1 MILMKLMVLKKKNN
15 NSISADWVQPLRR
28 FAIAFG
34 FVCGLIPALVTSG
47 NAQTA
52 GALANGLSAAATS
65 RGGTMVAEHGDV
77 LDAIEGNPAGLAG
90 LRNRTLDVTGV
101 GILAHGT
108 FHNSV
113 DDNGK
118 LTGVGGALPYA
129 ALGIPLGHNWTGALA
144 ETPDAVMRVGWSYI
158 DPPGTAG
165 VTYGFQNNRSEIL
178 AMRTSAGLAGA
189 FGKKWTAGATIGLVV
204 NENKLK
210 VPYIF
215 QEQPE
220 LKGLKVLL
228 DLKTR
233 GLGWNGS
240 FGAQFRPSD
249 RLSLGAAWKSMTFVQ
264 AFGDAN
270 GSASALFTTLGIP
283 ADPAYHYRAEVDN
296 QLPQTAA
303 IGLSWQA
310 TQRVRWSLEGDW
322 TNWSDAFRNLPV
334 KLTQGTNATI
344 NSVAGSSSVT
354 DEVPLHWRDQAIVR
368 TGVELPISQR
378 WIVHNLV
385 VRGGYSYMTNP
396 VPSSTLMP
404 LTAAIL
410 HNTLSAG
417 AGWGSERLH
426 WDAAYQAQLP
436 SSESVAHSSLQAGE
450 YDNSRLQLMA
460 QSLTVSARF
469 KF

>member
-1 MILMKLMVLKKKNN
+1 MNRMQWMAGEYGNQAQKSSRLNRATMAASVV
-15 NSISADWVQPLRR
+15 S
-28 FAIAFG
+28 
-34 FVCGLIPALVTSG
+34 GLILCLATSAH
-47 NAQTA
+47 AQTA

-77 LDAIEGNPAGLAG
+77 IDAVEGNPAGLAG
-90 LRNRTLDVTGV
+90 LQQRTLDVTGV

-113 DDNGK
+113 DNHGK

-129 ALGIPLGHNWTGALA
+129 ALGVPLGGHLGSHLA
-144 ETPDAVMRVGWSYI
+144 GSLAVTPDAVMRVGWSYI

-165 VTYGFQNNRSEIL
+165 VTYGAQNNRSEIL

-189 FGKKWTAGATIGLVV
+189 FGKKWSAGATVGLVV
-204 NENKLK
+204 NANKLK

-215 QEQPE
+215 QEQTE

-233 GLGWNGS
+233 GIGWNGS
-240 FGAQFRPSD
+240 LGAQFHPSD
-249 RLSLGAAWKSMTFVQ
+249 RLSIGAAWKSMTFVQ
-264 AFGDAN
+264 SLGDAN
-270 GSASALFTTLGIP
+270 GSASALFSALGLSV
-283 ADPAYHYRAEVDN
+283 DPAWHYRAEVDN

-303 IGLSWQA
+303 LGFSWQVA
-310 TQRVRWSLEGDW
+310 PRIRWGVEGDW
-322 TNWSDAFRNLPV
+322 TDWGGAFKSLPV

-344 NSVAGSSSVT
+344 NSVVGSTSIT
-354 DEVPLHWRDQAIVR
+354 DEVPLHWRGQAIVR
-368 TGVELPISQR
+368 TGVEMPLSHN
-378 WIVHNLV
+378 WIA
-385 VRGGYSYMTNP
+385 RGGYSYMSDP

-410 HNTLSAG
+410 RNALSAG

-426 WDAAYQAQLP
+426 WDAAYQIQLP
-436 SSESVAHSSLQAGE
+436 ATASVTTSSLQAGE
-450 YDNSRLQLMA
+450 YDNSRMQLMA

-469 KF
+469 QF